1 MRRGRSTE
9 RFARQALQ
17 PTPDRPRW
25 FTCSEHAIRTGTGRE
40 RELVPYGARH
50 AREVGSVVTAC
61 GRLTVTWLTFWDL
74 TFEASAAPAC
84 QQCVTA
90 IRGARR

>member
-1 MRRGRSTE
+1 M
-9 RFARQALQ
+9 
-17 PTPDRPRW
+17 
-25 FTCSEHAIRTGTGRE
+25 
-40 RELVPYGARH
+40 PYGARH